1 MIFMMKQTTLEPGLL
16 QTLRVYVILM
26 TILLPFVWRAF
37 SRTLGVEGSLSQ
49 YLTPGQPVVV
59 FLIIYLSFPWWQR
72 RMGRA
77 FLPVAFLLLAAQAIF
92 GNYLTLQWLVPP
104 PMRDT
109 AARAGLRLELDVR
122 NHLKK
127 LTPHV
132 EQCVYRVAQEALTN
146 VARHADAK
154 TLRAAFRHDAGS
166 LALTVA
172 DDGSGFD
179 LAQVSTARYGLKGL
193 RERAE
198 MIGAALHV
206 DSALETGTTISLV
219 VPSVE

>member
-1 MIFMMKQTTLEPGLL
+1 MIFVMKQTTLEPGLL

-37 SRTLGVEGSLSQ
+37 SQTLGVEGSLSQ

-104 PMRDT
+104 PMRDRET
-109 AARAGLRLELDVR
+109 VSFSSCNAAPTVM
-122 NHLKK
+122 
-127 LTPHV
+127 
-132 EQCVYRVAQEALTN
+132 
-146 VARHADAK
+146 
-154 TLRAAFRHDAGS
+154 AAAMEPGPQ
-166 LALTVA
+166 L
-172 DDGSGFD
+172 
-179 LAQVSTARYGLKGL
+179 
-193 RERAE
+193 
-198 MIGAALHV
+198 IGKV
-206 DSALETGTTISLV
+206 NG
-219 VPSVE
+219 